1 MSHHACSMQVQ
12 ILINAYKRHMWSSAG
27 CARRTGFESRMFI
40 KAWEKRCCCFRP
52 IRGWTRDRLV
62 AQETVDSFTSCHWAL
77 FIVGGCP
84 VFEAS
89 VQFGCNGIGSFNNA
103 KEAPTSPEAV
113 PEPGAKALQWIRTY
127 LRCFTY
133 LLFDVICT
141 SKGQPTKPLPFVN
154 VRNLLS

>member
-1 MSHHACSMQVQ
+1 M
-12 ILINAYKRHMWSSAG
+12 
-27 CARRTGFESRMFI
+27 
-40 KAWEKRCCCFRP
+40 
-52 IRGWTRDRLV
+52 

-133 LLFDVICT
+133 LLFDVVCT
-141 SKGQPTKPLPFVN
+141 SKGQPTNPLPFVN

>member
-1 MSHHACSMQVQ
+1 MQDAQ
-12 ILINAYKRHMWSSAG
+12 DSNLG
-27 CARRTGFESRMFI
+27 CLLRL
-40 KAWEKRCCCFRP
+40 EKNVVVVVVVV
-52 IRGWTRDRLV
+52 LV

-133 LLFDVICT
+133 LLFDVVCT

>member
-1 MSHHACSMQVQ
+1 MSHHACNMQVQ
-12 ILINAYKRHMWSSAG
+12 ILMNAYKRHMWSSAG

-40 KAWEKRCCCFRP
+40 KAWEKRRCCCCCS
-52 IRGWTRDRLV
+52 RGSGNRGQFYKLSLGFVYR
-62 AQETVDSFTSCHWAL
+62 
-77 FIVGGCP
+77 GGCP

-133 LLFDVICT
+133 LLFDVVCT